1 MAVSFIN
8 GRNWSTRMKPQTCH
22 KSLTNFITKLVL
34 IGIGSNKS
42 IRSRPRRPPVVQST
56 LYYVSRVSFIWF
68 ISTWL
73 IKFVYETKN
82 CNKINKN
89 ATLIE
94 EFEDTKWVI
103 WSCKSKKDRQHN
115 GQNKTCHIDRR
126 VSRYQMGN
134 LKL

>member
-56 LYYVSRVSFIWF
+56 LYYVSHVSFIWF

-115 GQNKTCHIDRR
+115 GQNKKCHIDRR
-126 VSRYQMGN
+126 VWRYQMGN